1 MLVSFFRTSRA
12 QALIMLPFLALL
24 LRLPAFWRLQVIHS
38 DPSFLFTG
46 IFGWAQQWPVLSI
59 VLSAF
64 ITFFI
69 GLLTNN
75 LIQRFD
81 LLRSQNYLTA
91 FFTITFL
98 SLSPDFWFF
107 NSEQVAVLFLIFAL
121 NKTFHLA
128 RSENTLSLSFEAALM
143 FSLAGCFS
151 LPLLLFFLLLPIA
164 QLSFSSIGVREFFV
178 TLIGLLLPF
187 YFWWGVEF
195 VWVGTDSYSLRNHL
209 SIERFTFSFDVKLWQ
224 EHLAMMIALLVALV
238 LSMGSYLKGIQ
249 VNTVKTKNTLL
260 LFLWILVFA
269 ILSQYVF
276 QNQKILAVLLLS
288 PAVIA
293 ANYSTYSKK
302 KWIPEIMIILILL
315 GAGYTQWTLFG

>member
-24 LRLPAFWRLQVIHS
+24 LRLPAFWGLQSIDS
-38 DPSFLFTG
+38 DPSFLFEG
-46 IFGWAQQWPVLSI
+46 LFGWSQQWPVLSI
-59 VLSAF
+59 VFSTL

-69 GLLTNN
+69 GLFTNN
-75 LIQRFD
+75 LIHRFD

-107 NSEQVAVLFLIFAL
+107 NSEQVGLLFLLFAL
-121 NKTFHLA
+121 DKTFQLA

-151 LPLLLFFLLLPIA
+151 LPLLFFFLLLPIA

-178 TLIGLLLPF
+178 TLIGLMLPF

-195 VWVGTDSYSLRNHL
+195 VLVGTDSYSLRNHL
-209 SIERFTFSFDVKLWQ
+209 SIDRFIFSFDLKLWQ
-224 EHLAMMIALLVALV
+224 EQLAIMVTVSVALI

-260 LFLWILVFA
+260 LFLWIFVFA

-288 PAVIA
+288 PAVIV

-302 KWIPEIMIILILL
+302 KWIPETMILLILL
-315 GAGYTQWTLFG
+315 SAGYTQWTLFG